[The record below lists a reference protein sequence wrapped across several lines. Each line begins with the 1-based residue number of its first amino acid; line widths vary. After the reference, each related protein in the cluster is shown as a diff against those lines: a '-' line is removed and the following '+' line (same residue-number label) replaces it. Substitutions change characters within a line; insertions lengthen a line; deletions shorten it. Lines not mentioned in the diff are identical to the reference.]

1 MEIDKKYIHQLANSL
16 YFTLNDE
23 QSSKVMEIIMYF
35 QEINFIKT
43 NFEYQIISDKSIT
56 LRDDIANHT
65 NLDVL
70 KNTTIINEFVVSK

>member
-16 YFTLNDE
+16 YFSLNDE
-23 QSSKVMEIIMYF
+23 QSSKVMEIIIGF
-35 QEINFIKT
+35 QEINSIKT
-43 NFEYQIISDKSIT
+43 DFISQITNNQTII
-56 LRDDIANHT
+56 LRDDVANHT